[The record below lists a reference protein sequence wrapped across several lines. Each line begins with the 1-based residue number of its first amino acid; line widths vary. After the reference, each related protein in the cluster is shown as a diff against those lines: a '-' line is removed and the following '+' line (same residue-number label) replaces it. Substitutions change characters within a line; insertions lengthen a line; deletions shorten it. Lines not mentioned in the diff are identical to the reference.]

1 MLLCHKLSVQQQNTQ
16 RLHPLDLKINQGE
29 RWVVIGRNG
38 SGKTTLLKA
47 LVNLLPFKGEVVI
60 NQLPLRKLTCQ
71 QRAKQISYLPQHS
84 QVDGRLTLR
93 EYIQLTASNQATS
106 SFSLDQTSKALKIDT
121 FLERRM
127 GQLSGGQKQRAH
139 IARSLCQNTEFL
151 VLDEPLNHLDPCAQ
165 GEVLSLLKEQGKTLI
180 CSLHDI
186 SLAAKFATHIAILE
200 HGQVVA
206 KGKVEELLT
215 HNQLKPIFEV
225 DLISTTNKRTQKT
238 SKFFDIELDQ
248 GQELS

>member
-1 MLLCHKLSVQQQNTQ
+1 MLYCHKLSVQQQNTQ
-16 RLHPLDLKINQGE
+16 RLHPLDLKISQGE

-84 QVDGRLTLR
+84 QVDGRLALR
-93 EYIQLTASNQATS
+93 EYIQLTASHQASS
-106 SFSLDQTSKALKIDT
+106 SFSLDHITEALKINA
-121 FLERRM
+121 FLERRI

-139 IARSLCQNTEFL
+139 IARTLCQNAEFL

-165 GEVLSLLKEQGKTLI
+165 GEVLSLLKDQDKTLI

-186 SLAAKFATHIAILE
+186 SLAAKFATHIVILE
-200 HGQVVA
+200 HGKVVT

-215 HNQLKPIFEV
+215 HKQLQPIFEV
-225 DLISTTNKRTQKT
+225 DLISSTNERTQKT

-248 GQELS
+248 GQEIS